1 MATRNIVLTNHQ
13 SDVVDRLVES
23 GRYQNASE
31 VLRTGLRMVEEADS
45 AYLTK
50 LNELRDAIEQGKQD
64 VESGKTCQFTGDEFA
79 SYLSERANQIAQ
91 KKPDA

>member
-13 SDVVDRLVES
+13 SEVVDRLVES

-31 VLRTGLRMVEEADS
+31 VLRTGLRMVEEAES

-50 LNELRDAIEQGKQD
+50 MNELRDAIEQGQRD
-64 VESGKTCQFTGDEFA
+64 MESGKTRQFTGDEFA
-79 SYLSERANQIAQ
+79 SYLSERAHQIAQ

>member
-1 MATRNIVLTNHQ
+1 MTNHQ
-13 SDVVDRLVES
+13 SEVVDRLVES

-31 VLRTGLRMVEEADS
+31 VLRTGLRMVEEAES

-50 LNELRDAIEQGKQD
+50 MNELRDAIELGQRD
-64 VESGKTCQFTGDEFA
+64 VKSGKTRKFTGDEFA
-79 SYLSERANQIAQ
+79 SYLSERAHLKAL